1 MGTGITKYVLKHPVT
16 TVMALLCL
24 IVFGITSVFS
34 AKLEQM
40 PDMETPMLIVRAGY
54 SGAGPE
60 DICELVT
67 EPIEDV
73 ISTLEGVKTMSS
85 TSSDGSAMVM
95 LEYDYGTDMDEA
107 YDNLKKKREK
117 DVYKRQL

>member
-60 DICELVT
+60 DICELV
-67 EPIEDV
+67 
-73 ISTLEGVKTMSS
+73 
-85 TSSDGSAMVM
+85 
-95 LEYDYGTDMDEA
+95 
-107 YDNLKKKREK
+107 
-117 DVYKRQL
+117 DVYKRQVPATAKRRTATTGIPRDSGCRMRPAGAGSIRTVPIR

>member
-67 EPIEDV
+67 EPIEDA
-73 ISTLEGVKTMSS
+73 ISTLGGVKTMSWMRPM
-85 TSSDGSAMVM
+85 T
-95 LEYDYGTDMDEA
+95 T
-107 YDNLKKKREK
+107 
-117 DVYKRQL
+117 